1 MAGKG
6 GTALLI
12 AVAIGVSVGLLDQ
25 SPVASSTSTSTP
37 SATAT
42 ASASATASAMAS
54 VTASPGSTA
63 EVTSGEGT
71 APAPLASCPG
81 HLVGQQTASDLT
93 VRVYYD
99 TQARGLNCVAAV
111 HNGTVTPPGYL
122 QVEIRIADYTGT
134 SWPRYASKTGA
145 PGVAE
150 VSGAYLIGTDGKCV
164 TASSTYYPSGSAG
177 GSRTSVSLS
186 GIGCS

>member
-12 AVAIGVSVGLLDQ
+12 AVAIGVSLGLLDQ

-42 ASASATASAMAS
+42 ASASATAS

-63 EVTSGEGT
+63 EVTSGEAT

-81 HLVGQQTASDLT
+81 HVVGQQVVSDLT

-164 TASSTYYPSGSAG
+164 TASSTYYPSGSGG